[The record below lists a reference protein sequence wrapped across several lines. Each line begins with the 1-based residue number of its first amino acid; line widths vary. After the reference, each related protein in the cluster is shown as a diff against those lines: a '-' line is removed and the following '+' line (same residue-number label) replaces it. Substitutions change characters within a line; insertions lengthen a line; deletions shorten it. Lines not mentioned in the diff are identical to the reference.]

1 MNKYVYSLIDENEGE
16 IGIFTSIEK
25 AVKTAV
31 ENGLCESYYDDE
43 IATPQQVFT
52 EQLMMIERIPL
63 NTLYY

>member
-1 MNKYVYSLIDENEGE
+1 MNKYVYALIDENEGE
-16 IGIFTSIEK
+16 IGIFTSVEK
-25 AVKTAV
+25 AAKAAV

-43 IATPQQVFT
+43 IITPQQVFK

>member
-1 MNKYVYSLIDENEGE
+1 MNKYVYSLIDESEGE

-25 AVKTAV
+25 AVKAAI

-43 IATPQQVFT
+43 ITTPQQVFT